1 MAIVVQN
8 LSFSF
13 SQKPAV
19 DELDFKVSNS
29 EIVGIIGANGAGKST
44 IIKLLTK
51 VLKPQNGT
59 IAIDEKDLESLSR
72 MDLARRL
79 AVVSQI
85 SELPESFSV
94 EEIVM
99 MGRTPHIGF
108 LASETKRDNEIVEKV
123 MSRTDVLKFRS
134 RHLGSLSGGEKQ
146 RVVLARAL
154 AQEPKYLLLD
164 EPTNH
169 LDLNHSIELM
179 RLIKK
184 EVENGMGVLLILH
197 DLNLASRVCDRLLVL
212 EDGKIVGQGSTNEV
226 ISKTLIKNVFGAE
239 VNIYKDPNDNT
250 KIIIPKI

>member
-1 MAIVVQN
+1 MAIVVHN

-13 SQKPAV
+13 GQEPV
-19 DELDFKVSNS
+19 VEDLDFKVSNS

-44 IIKLLTK
+44 IVKLLSK
-51 VLKPQNGT
+51 VLKPESGA
-59 IAIDEKDLESLSR
+59 IAIDENELDSLSR
-72 MDLARRL
+72 MGLARLL

-85 SELPESFSV
+85 SELPESFTV

-108 LASETKRDNEIVEKV
+108 LASETKKDYEIVEKV
-123 MSRTDVLKFRS
+123 MARTDVLKFKS
-134 RHLGSLSGGEKQ
+134 RLLGSLSGGEKQ

-154 AQEPKYLLLD
+154 AQEPRYLLLD

-179 RLIKK
+179 RLIKQ
-184 EVENGMGVLLILH
+184 EVKNGLGVLLIMH

-212 EDGKIVGQGSTNEV
+212 ESGKIVGQGNTNEV
-226 ISKTLIKNVFGAE
+226 ISKTLIRNVFGAE
-239 VNIYKDPNDNT
+239 VAIYKAPNDNT